1 MNEKIIGLIPARSGS
16 KGINNKNISPLL
28 EYPLIAYS
36 IIASKMSNIINR
48 TIVSTDSEIYYN
60 IALRYG
66 AEVPFLRPKQISKSD
81 SLDIEYIQHC
91 IEWLQEKEGFQPDYI
106 VILAPTVPLRDPQL
120 IDEAIQKIQKNNDAT
135 SLRSGHEIRE
145 SPYKLFGLKNEYF
158 VGLFPDDS
166 RKEYYNLPRQVFPP
180 IYQPNSYVDIIKVK
194 TLDNTDTLHGSR
206 ILSFITP
213 DVGEVDRIED
223 IEYINYKLS
232 TTNNPVYEN
241 LKRNYSNK
249 AIIKDD

>member
-1 MNEKIIGLIPARSGS
+1 MNEKIISLIPARSGS
-16 KGINNKNISPLL
+16 EGINNKNIFPLL

-36 IIASKMSNIINR
+36 IIASKMSKKINR

-120 IDEAIQKIQKNNDAT
+120 VDEAIQKIQKNNDAT

-158 VGLFPDDS
+158 VGLFPDDP

-180 IYQPNSYVDIIKVK
+180 IYQPNSYVDIVKPDAIK
-194 TLDNTDTLHGSR
+194 NTNTLHGPN
-206 ILSFITP
+206 ILSYLTP
-213 DVGEVDRIED
+213 NVGEVDNLVD
-223 IEYINYKLS
+223 IDYIKYKLS
-232 TTNNPVYEN
+232 KEFNPVYNYLKEN
-241 LKRNYSNK
+241 YFSS
-249 AIIKDD
+249 